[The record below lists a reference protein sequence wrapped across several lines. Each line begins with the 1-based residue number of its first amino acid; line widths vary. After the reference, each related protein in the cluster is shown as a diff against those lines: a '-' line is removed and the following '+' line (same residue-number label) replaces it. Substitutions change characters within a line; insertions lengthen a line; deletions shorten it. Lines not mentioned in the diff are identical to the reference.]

1 MAKEIKV
8 LLTLD
13 TRGFETGIARAT
25 RSVDTLKQRATSAAD
40 SISGAFKGLF
50 AGAALT
56 SVADYADTYTNL
68 QNRLRAFSVDQAEAN
83 SKFRD
88 VQDIAAAARTGLE
101 ETGKLYTR
109 LTLASRDLGLSQDQ
123 VAQIT
128 ETFAKATQLS
138 GANTQ
143 EAAASMLQFSQAM
156 AAGRL
161 NGDEFR
167 SLMENSP
174 VFMNKLKEAVKK
186 STGETN
192 VNLKEL
198 ASQGRLTSELLAA
211 AALQMSKDIDEQ
223 YGKMGPTIGQ
233 SLTQLKNSFISL
245 FGELERNT
253 GVFSAIA
260 GAIQFVADNLSS
272 FLIVLTAA
280 FGPAAIAM
288 ITKFFRT
295 VQALMMR
302 NPFTAIATAIAVV
315 GTMLY
320 ELTEQ
325 TGSFSN
331 ALKIMANYGIGA
343 VNTLIQA
350 FRGFFT
356 FMGEVLPVLGKAFIN
371 AINPFSDQSTVEM
384 LKNGVVNAFNKA
396 KAVVT
401 AQGPIPL
408 FDVAVPKPDAK
419 KPRDIGNMPVEL
431 GAGKPD
437 KAAEKLARQQENA
450 RKKAEEYVQ
459 SIRDQI
465 KALNAKTESELK
477 NIGVGELTKKLE
489 EARLKNAEDY
499 DEVVRKINSIE
510 NLTAADRVKALTEA
524 AALYK
529 TLGDDAQESLK
540 KIDAAQK
547 AFAQKQ
553 ELSMIGAGAE
563 NARREFEQMMQL
575 DGEFNAAKKERL
587 AERFSIENDF
597 FMQAAKLRSQYKDQN
612 DAELQQDLARLE
624 ERRTATLAA
633 FDELTPDKL
642 GFAETQRSFAYGWD
656 QAYGS
661 FLEST
666 NNMAEYA
673 QTQFDNLTNGLTDAF
688 VNFVMT
694 GKLSF
699 KSLITSI
706 LADVAKLAA
715 TNIVKGIFGA
725 VFGGATNPFASLFG
739 GARAAGG
746 PVDAGKTYLVGERG
760 PEMVRFGRAGYVY
773 PNVALE
779 SGGGMGGMT
788 SVVYNI
794 NAVDA
799 PSFKALVSSDPQFIY
814 SVTQVGSRKA
824 GVR

>member
-25 RSVDTLKQRATSAAD
+25 RSVDTLKQKAQGLGSSLSDVFKEIASA
-40 SISGAFKGLF
+40 
-50 AGAALT
+50 
-56 SVADYADTYTNL
+56 VAVKTIVDYADTYTNL
-68 QNRLRAFSVDQAEAN
+68 QNRLRAFSADQEEAN
-83 SKFRD
+83 QKFKD
-88 VQDIAAAARTGLE
+88 IQQIAANARVGLD

-109 LTLASRDLGLSQDQ
+109 IGMAAKDLGLNNDE
-123 VAQIT
+123 VAQMT
-128 ETFAKATQLS
+128 ETLAKSIGLS
-138 GANTQ
+138 GATAA
-143 EAAASMLQFSQAM
+143 EAASTMQQFGQALSK
-156 AAGRL
+156 GKL
-161 NGDEFR
+161 DGDELK

-174 VFMNKLKEAVKK
+174 VFMNKFREAVAKA
-186 STGETN
+186 TGQSKVDLRT
-192 VNLKEL
+192 LGT
-198 ASQGRLTSELLAA
+198 QGKLTSEVLAA
-211 AALQMSKDIDEQ
+211 ATLQMRKDIDEQ
-223 YGKMGPTIGQ
+223 FGKTGPTIGQ
-233 SLTQLKNSFISL
+233 SLTQLKNSFITL
-245 FGELERNT
+245 FGELENKT
-253 GVFSAIA
+253 GIFSTIA

-302 NPFTAIATAIAVV
+302 NPFTAIATAIAIV
-315 GTMLY
+315 GTTLY
-320 ELTEQ
+320 ELTQQ

-331 ALKIMANYGIGA
+331 ALKVMANYGIGA
-343 VNTLIQA
+343 VNMLIQA

-356 FMGEVLPVLGKAFIN
+356 FMGEVLPVLSDAFRN
-371 AINPFSDQSTVEM
+371 AINPFSSMDSVAI
-384 LKNGVVNAFNKA
+384 LKQGVLNAFNKA
-396 KAVVT
+396 KEVVT

-408 FDVAVPKPDAK
+408 FDVTVPKPADK
-419 KPRDIGNMPVEL
+419 KPRNIRDREL
-431 GAGKPD
+431 TLGPGKED
-437 KAAEKLARQQENA
+437 KDAKRAAERIENA

-459 SIRDQI
+459 AIRDQI

-477 NIGVGELTKKLE
+477 SIGIGELAKKLE

-510 NLTAADRVKALTEA
+510 NLTAEDRNKALTEA

-563 NARREFEQMMQL
+563 NSRREFEQMMQL

-746 PVDAGKTYLVGERG
+746 PVQAGKTYLVGERG
-760 PEMVRFGRAGYVY
+760 PEMVRFGRAGQVY
-773 PNVALE
+773 PNIALE
-779 SGGGMGGMT
+779 NGPMGGMT

-799 PSFKALVSSDPQFIY
+799 PSFKALVSADPQFIY
-814 SVTQVGSRKA
+814 SVTQVGGRKA

>member
-25 RSVDTLKQRATSAAD
+25 RSVDTLKQRATGAAN
-40 SISGAFKGLF
+40 SISDAFKGLF

-56 SVADYADTYTNL
+56 TVVDYADTYTNL

-88 VQDIAAAARTGLE
+88 VQQIAAAARTGLD

-123 VAQIT
+123 VAQVT

-186 STGETN
+186 STGDSN
-192 VNLKEL
+192 INLKEL
-198 ASQGRLTSELLAA
+198 ASQGRLTSQLLAG

-245 FGELERNT
+245 FGELESNT
-253 GVFSAIA
+253 GIFSAIA
-260 GAIQFVADNLSS
+260 GAIQFVADNLRS

-302 NPFTAIATAIAVV
+302 NPFTAIATAIAIV
-315 GTMLY
+315 GTTLY
-320 ELTEQ
+320 EVTEQ

-331 ALKIMANYGIGA
+331 ALKVMANYGIGV

-384 LKNGVVNAFNKA
+384 LKNGVVSAFNKA

-408 FDVAVPKPDAK
+408 FDVAVPKPEGP

-587 AERFSIENDF
+587 AERFGIENDF

-746 PVDAGKTYLVGERG
+746 PVQAGKTYLVGENG
-760 PEMVRFGRAGYVY
+760 PEMVRFGRAGQVY
-773 PNVALE
+773 PNIALE
-779 SGGGMGGMT
+779 NGSMGGMT

-799 PSFKALVSSDPQFIY
+799 PSFKALVSADPQFIY
-814 SVTQVGSRKA
+814 SVTQVGGRKA